1 MPKGLKHRHDH
12 PTDNVRFVVPTS
24 NTVDYG
30 EDEENVDMRERKRQ
44 IKRDLVGVGGV
55 EGRTGGVARGGEGFK
70 RRMTSVG
77 RSVEGYRGWSGG
89 NRATLVVAINT
100 TPPRLAFATT
110 YLSRRVARE
119 QNLTLSLRHEPEG
132 GIVEPE
138 NADHLGLG
146 RVRALTPL
154 LSCKNHPPRRGK
166 NTVCSEKETRN
177 LRASIYHNIKINLRM
192 SYFSKQQF

>member
-1 MPKGLKHRHDH
+1 MKKTQIWG
-12 PTDNVRFVVPTS
+12 
-24 NTVDYG
+24 G
-30 EDEENVDMRERKRQ
+30 EKD
-44 IKRDLVGVGGV
+44 RDKEGLVGVGGV
-55 EGRTGGVARGGEGFK
+55 EGRTGGAAGGGEGFK

-77 RSVEGYRGWSGG
+77 RSVEGCKGVVRGG

-100 TPPRLAFATT
+100 SPPRLAFATT

-146 RVRALTPL
+146 RVRALTLPPP
-154 LSCKNHPPRRGK
+154 SCKNHPFRGGKECSVVK
-166 NTVCSEKETRN
+166 NTQPACLN
-177 LRASIYHNIKINLRM
+177 LSQDKN
-192 SYFSKQQF
+192 